1 MNEPITNEIL
11 AKYFSDELNSEER
24 TLLQKWL
31 DEDIENQKI
40 LADYEQ
46 IWQESRLLSFDT
58 EVAWKKVVSQIN
70 TKPAKQFFGLSSK
83 IFRMAATLVFCL
95 GLGAYLFIFKE
106 KQSNILL
113 TKTENQTIEKTLSDG
128 SKILLNKNSQ
138 LSFPE
143 TFTGDKREVTLV
155 GEAFFEIT
163 TDASKPFIIHAQN
176 TEIRVL
182 GTSFNVKTTNQNVV
196 VSVRTGRVE
205 FSAKKQ
211 KVVLKKEQEATY
223 LATED
228 TLKQLLRLDPNVF
241 AYKTKVYVF
250 EASSLDHVAAVL
262 SDAYQIPI
270 IVKDKQIKSYQI
282 TTRFENESLPNTLNI
297 IAETLNLNLRT
308 EGKKYIFEK
317 K

>member
-24 TLLQKWL
+24 MLLQKWL

-40 LADYEQ
+40 LSDYEQ
-46 IWQESRLLSFDT
+46 IWQESSLLSFDT
-58 EVAWKKVVSQIN
+58 EVAWQRISSQIN
-70 TKPAKQFFGLSSK
+70 KKPAKQSFWLSSK

-95 GLGAYLFIFKE
+95 GLGAYYFIFKE

-113 TKTENQTIEKTLSDG
+113 TKTENQTLEKTLSDG

-163 TDASKPFIIHAQN
+163 PDASKPFIIHAQN

-223 LATED
+223 LAAED
-228 TLKQLLRLDPNVF
+228 TLKQLSRLDPNVF